1 MPPEVCQERLLSRRS
16 SQRLAR
22 KQRARSDLREAV
34 RALNWMNGFSPQEES
49 VGLPDPMQS
58 QVIGRAEY
66 LCKLAEES
74 GTFSDRLGEEAALRA
89 LLQGRT
95 EYDTPDLPVSLARFN
110 IERISLPGN
119 PQGVARAGR
128 HVARGGPS
136 TFEFARAY
144 VEAGSLGGGAH

>member
-1 MPPEVCQERLLSRRS
+1 MSSHHSPALVREQGHLHVQGDARLRPSGKARDLFPLPTPPEVCQERLLSRRS

-34 RALNWMNGFSPQEES
+34 RALNWMNGFSPQEEF

-74 GTFSDRLGEEAALRA
+74 GTYSDRGSPAGAA
-89 LLQGRT
+89 
-95 EYDTPDLPVSLARFN
+95 
-110 IERISLPGN
+110 PGQN
-119 PQGVARAGR
+119 GV
-128 HVARGGPS
+128 
-136 TFEFARAY
+136 
-144 VEAGSLGGGAH
+144 